1 MGLDDLLS
9 PKGVIHDLRVR
20 CKREALQALAE
31 RAEQIVGKPAQE
43 IIATL
48 MEREQLGS
56 TGVGDGAA
64 IPHGKIEG
72 LNKITGIFARLET
85 PVNFDSLDD
94 QPVDLIFLLLA
105 PENATAAHLKALA
118 RVARLLKDED
128 SCKALRGAD
137 SAEALFAIAA
147 ADQKNHAARI
157 FLLPLALER
166 NECRDLT
173 LPPPWAEPSKAVI
186 LTKWGMNLI
195 NTSLCILTTL
205 SNS

>member
-147 ADQKNHAARI
+147 ADRKNHAA
-157 FLLPLALER
+157 
-166 NECRDLT
+166 
-173 LPPPWAEPSKAVI
+173 
-186 LTKWGMNLI
+186 
-195 NTSLCILTTL
+195 
-205 SNS
+205 